1 MTATWAVACSSAV
14 AWLRARSQQRGHKG
28 KWGDSQ
34 TCSPVLEDRAR
45 GDPADVCGAARACT
59 ELRQPWGLTGNG
71 GVWGVQGRG
80 QSAPPPPP
88 HTGWEQAES
97 DSIARTER
105 GRGLRMVGGWRKRG
119 VLSRAG
125 AHQQPGQVQVGG
137 RLRTFQGTGKPKRIN
152 TG

>member
-1 MTATWAVACSSAV
+1 MTHRPAPQFWKTEPEGTQPMSAGQPGPALSSD
-14 AWLRARSQQRGHKG
+14 SH
-28 KWGDSQ
+28 GDSLA
-34 TCSPVLEDRAR
+34 SEGFGEFRA
-45 GDPADVCGAARACT
+45 V
-59 ELRQPWGLTGNG
+59 
-71 GVWGVQGRG
+71 GR
-80 QSAPPPPP
+80 APPLPPP